1 MEIEIGEVNYDL
13 DGRLVLSY
21 SEKKKEKVNKKEE
34 GRQEGRRGAFEKGW
48 PAGRPSVK
56 VFEMQAERSVNGGR
70 KIPQGV
76 LHERAEGPFSP
87 SSRRSSLP
95 ATPHFLIFN
104 RPLRLRALLTSILF
118 FFFFFF
124 FFFLKSRWMLQPWI
138 NLRRGEA
145 NFCPIFNLEWKKRD
159 RNFCFV

>member
-56 VFEMQAERSVNGGR
+56 VFETHA
-70 KIPQGV
+70 P
-76 LHERAEGPFSP
+76 
-87 SSRRSSLP
+87 
-95 ATPHFLIFN
+95 
-104 RPLRLRALLTSILF
+104 
-118 FFFFFF
+118 
-124 FFFLKSRWMLQPWI
+124 
-138 NLRRGEA
+138 
-145 NFCPIFNLEWKKRD
+145 
-159 RNFCFV
+159 